1 MAEEENKFNE
11 NLSEDISQK
20 LQENFFAKEFGGEY
34 SGSRIQYEY
43 YKSLKTKDLEY
54 EKFIEDNY
62 GSYDNYLRVSKV
74 EEGLGIFDPTV
85 DYIIDVQIVTKDKSY
100 RTDHISA
107 EEVIMEALTGICTV
121 IFMKVNGSVGRITGT
136 LEKKSIP
143 TQQYRVRSQLFSPQ
157 KGDRIIMWDINKQD
171 WRSFYMERVIK
182 FIRDDTVGLE

>member
-143 TQQYRVRSQLFSPQ
+143 TKQYRVRSQLFSPQ